1 MRPGRLSFFAAA
13 SWLVP
18 FFVFIVLLKRANDFT
33 AAETARGHVSWGLPP
48 GFGRFIFT
56 VVLTGGLAFT
66 LGLVSFLRR
75 ERLRWIAAI
84 PCLGGGLLVAWIG
97 TAMLWDASI
106 NALRPRRLS
115 PDLIAGILLALVG
128 VIFLAGWLPKLT
140 ALLAREQ
147 EADDLGDTGT
157 ATKVKAVKLFGIAT
171 LVAGIAFILLH
182 AFDLL

>member
-18 FFVFIVLLKRANDFT
+18 FFVFIVLLMRANDFT

-48 GFGRFIFT
+48 GFGIFIFA
-56 VVLTGGLAFT
+56 VLLTGGLAFS

-97 TAMLWDASI
+97 TAMLWDGSI

-115 PDLIAGILLALVG
+115 PALIAGILLALVG

-147 EADDLGDTGT
+147 EADDLGETGT

-171 LVAGIAFILLH
+171 LVPGVGFIILH
-182 AFDLL
+182 ILDLG

>member
-48 GFGRFIFT
+48 GFGIFIFA
-56 VVLTGGLAFT
+56 VLLTGGLAFS

-84 PCLGGGLLVAWIG
+84 PGLAGGLLVAWIG
-97 TAMLWDASI
+97 TAMLWNASI

-115 PDLIAGILLALVG
+115 PDLIAGILLALIG
-128 VIFLAGWLPKLT
+128 VFLLAGWLPKLS

-147 EADDLGDTGT
+147 KADDLGETGT
-157 ATKVKAVKLFGIAT
+157 GMKVKVVKLVGIAT
-171 LVAGIAFILLH
+171 LVAGTAFILIY